1 MPQPATHYWVARRAI
16 PQYIDNDT
24 TTDYWKEWWDKYKN
38 YFGLGTAAPD
48 LFYFPLMPKVDVK
61 CEDFY
66 WDGIADIIH
75 STRSFDFFC
84 KLMNAAKKSQ
94 LDPSIDTEIA
104 NRQFAFS
111 FGFYC
116 HVVTDCI
123 FHPYVYRSS
132 KDHWSAK
139 AGEFKDNPVES
150 IREYQHKYQ
159 EFLIDKGT
167 CETFNLN
174 LNRISWSCPDANNSE
189 LLDMNIAKI
198 FNDTL
203 MDLYRDCIPY
213 EYKIENPSHPIHQA
227 YDALLQTSKLI
238 FEGDVVITYK
248 GNNITTSGYIK
259 EKIEKAGSVLY
270 SPHFYTEPYPNC
282 GSLPGYTPNKLF
294 DFSCAVARKIFKIC
308 IKFWNSPY
316 KNIEEF
322 FSADPK
328 ENITNYL
335 NGNWNLDTGIPCQF
349 NNTQKLHSDNES
361 MNLAHI
367 DTLKATYNNFAYL
380 YDSLFKKK

>member
-1 MPQPATHYWVARRAI
+1 
-16 PQYIDNDT
+16 
-24 TTDYWKEWWDKYKN
+24 
-38 YFGLGTAAPD
+38 
-48 LFYFPLMPKVDVK
+48 MPKVNVK
-61 CEDFY
+61 CKDFY
-66 WDGIADIIH
+66 WDGIADIMH

-84 KLMNAAKKSQ
+84 NLMNAAKKSQ

-104 NRQFAFS
+104 NRQFAFA

-116 HVVTDCI
+116 HVITDCI

-132 KDHWSAK
+132 EDHWSAK
-139 AGEFKDNPVES
+139 AGEFKDNPLEA

-167 CETFNLN
+167 CETFNLKF
-174 LNRISWSCPDANNSE
+174 NRISWSCPDANNSE

-203 MDLYRDCIPY
+203 MDLYKDCIPY

-248 GNNITTSGYIK
+248 CLDMKSGTLKSIL
-259 EKIEKAGSVLY
+259 EASEVVY
-270 SPHFYTEPYPNC
+270 SPNFYTEPYPDC
-282 GSLPGYTPNKLF
+282 GSLPDYTPNELF
-294 DFSCAVARKIFKIC
+294 DFSCAVARNIFIIC
-308 IKFWNSPY
+308 IKFWNSHY
-316 KNIEEF
+316 QNIEEF
-322 FSADPK
+322 FSADPG

-367 DTLKATYNNFAYL
+367 DTLKDTYNNFACL
-380 YDSLFKKK
+380 YSSLFKKE